1 MNIRLP
7 RCILLGAA
15 LLLLATAVPAPAR
28 VIELQRHENREFHF
42 AFQYPASW
50 QLSPVTGGDLRAR
63 VSAPEGGPTA
73 QCSVIVKQFPN
84 AAEARQA
91 EIDQV
96 FLAPPTAAE
105 IREMLGAE
113 IPELEVLSV
122 ATTTLHTRPAHQAA
136 LRYPLPALVGTLPAY
151 GRVVLTRGLLVH
163 LGPGGDDHAIL
174 HLEEA
179 GGGAVDADG
188 LRAARGLYRICG
200 DARAVSNVPDI
211 DLLVRQDAGRF
222 EKVDVD
228 RA

>member
-63 VSAPEGGPTA
+63 VSAPDGGPTA

-151 GRVVLTRGLLVH
+151 GRVVLTATPGLTWTISCN
-163 LGPGGDDHAIL
+163 GKGATPAEAERNFAFWNQEIDAIIASFRFL
-174 HLEEA
+174 SA
-179 GGGAVDADG
+179 KPSPAAVP
-188 LRAARGLYRICG
+188 AA
-200 DARAVSNVPDI
+200 AAKAPATTPD
-211 DLLVRQDAGRF
+211 
-222 EKVDVD
+222 KK
-228 RA
+228 

>member
-1 MNIRLP
+1 MTLRQP
-7 RCILLGAA
+7 ATALLIAA
-15 LLLLATAVPAPAR
+15 LFLLTAPAPAPAR

-84 AAEARQA
+84 AAEAKQA

-113 IPELEVLSV
+113 IPELEVLTV
-122 ATTTLHTRPAHQAA
+122 ATTTLHSHPAHQAA

-151 GRVVLTRGLLVH
+151 GRVVLTATPGLTWTISCN
-163 LGPGGDDHAIL
+163 GKGATPAEAEKNFAFWNQEIDAIIASFRFL
-174 HLEEA
+174 SA
-179 GGGAVDADG
+179 KPSPAAVP
-188 LRAARGLYRICG
+188 AA
-200 DARAVSNVPDI
+200 AAKTPATTPD
-211 DLLVRQDAGRF
+211 
-222 EKVDVD
+222 KK
-228 RA
+228 